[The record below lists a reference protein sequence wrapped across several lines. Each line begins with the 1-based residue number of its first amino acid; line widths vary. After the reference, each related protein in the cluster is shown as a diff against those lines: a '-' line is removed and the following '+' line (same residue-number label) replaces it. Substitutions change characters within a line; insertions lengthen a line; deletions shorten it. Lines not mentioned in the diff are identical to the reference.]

1 MGPKNLEETE
11 KISINPKS
19 IQKKYPKK
27 WHVRVHRHM
36 VTPHVIY
43 NNNII
48 TFIYSRIKGL
58 KFIKLQNKT

>member
-1 MGPKNLEETE
+1 MT
-11 KISINPKS
+11 SINPKS